1 MRIVMIADEPWL
13 RRERSF
19 LRHLVVG
26 LADEQVRVVVAEP
39 GVVPANEL
47 PLGAEQAMFSR
58 SRLALLSEYRLRRLL
73 DRLGGA
79 EVDLV
84 HLIDASMRRAAES
97 FAGSTGTAL
106 VCSCFSR
113 RQVEQLHPSPID
125 TSYTVTCASQGLV
138 ELAQRRL
145 PEHVEIELV
154 RPGVFAPSEVTP
166 VLRQPSEALCCAVIC
181 NGQADSHL
189 QSLLEGLG
197 RVKPSMPQ
205 LQVFICALQ
214 DDHRRLWQA
223 ARQRDLLDRVN
234 LVGTSPQAKRLLMR
248 CDLLIQ
254 PQPLGR
260 VHSLVLEAM
269 ASGRPVVATADRLV
283 DYLIDGQTAR
293 LLDRPTGQDW
303 ADCLQGAV
311 DDPGPLRVLGETAR
325 EYVQAN
331 HGVSRFVSRMLE
343 VYRRVTAEPIPFE

>member
-1 MRIVMIADEPWL
+1 MRIVLIADEPWL

-26 LADEQVRVVVAEP
+26 LAEEQVRVVVAAP
-39 GVVPANEL
+39 GVDLANEL
-47 PLGAEQAMFSR
+47 PLGAEQAMFAR
-58 SRLALLSEYRLRRLL
+58 SRLGLLREYRLRRLL

-84 HLIDASMRRAAES
+84 HLMDASMRRAAES

-125 TSYTVTCASQGLV
+125 TSYMVTCASRGLV

-154 RPGVFAPSEVTP
+154 RPGVFVPSDTP
-166 VLRQPSEALCCAVIC
+166 PALAGPNEALCCAVIS
-181 NGQADSHL
+181 NGQADDHL
-189 QSLLEGLG
+189 QSLLEGIA
-197 RVKPSMPQ
+197 RAKNAIPQ

-269 ASGRPVVATADRLV
+269 ASGRPILAAADRLV
-283 DYLIDGQTAR
+283 DYLVDGQTAR

-303 ADCLQGAV
+303 ADCLQTAV
-311 DDPGPLRVLGETAR
+311 TDPAPLRALGEAAR
-325 EYVQAN
+325 DYVRAN